1 MEKNFSDIIID
12 EIYKGIVQENYP
24 EKILMWPL
32 INGFNI
38 RVGSLLGKYQIL
50 IYKNTGNS
58 AFKTSNG
65 IGELSK
71 DIFNGCFY
79 PNGSLD
85 FKKAISIVEQVFDVK
100 EKDAVFI
107 VETITDGDQSFVKN
121 GSYIDEQI
129 NMILKKHEMALNMIP
144 LQIFLS
150 HKTIDKPK
158 VREFHKVL
166 KTLGFDPWL
175 DEDKMSAG
183 VELERALIKGMKDSC
198 AAVFFITPSYKDD
211 SYLSAEINYAISEK
225 RKRPDFSIIALVY
238 EEVGSK
244 GVVPDLLTPYVWK
257 EPKNDLEAMRYLLD
271 ALPVKVGSIELKK

>member
-1 MEKNFSDIIID
+1 MAKDFSDHLID
-12 EIYKGIVQENYP
+12 EVYKNVVQNKYP
-24 EKILMWPL
+24 DKVLIWPL

-38 RVGSLLGKYQIL
+38 RIGSLLGKYQVL
-50 IYKNTGNS
+50 IYKNTGS
-58 AFKTSNG
+58 SGFKISDG
-65 IGELSK
+65 VGELSK
-71 DIFNGCFY
+71 EIFNNCFY
-79 PNGSLD
+79 PDGSLD
-85 FKKAISIVEQVFDVK
+85 FKNAISVVEQLFDVK

-107 VETITDGDQSFVKN
+107 AEVVMNGDQGFIKG

-158 VREFHKVL
+158 VREFHKIL
-166 KTLGFDPWL
+166 MTLGFAPWL

-211 SYLSAEINYAISEK
+211 SYLSAEINYAIAEK
-225 RKRPDFSIIALVY
+225 RKRPNFSIVALVY
-238 EEVGSK
+238 EEAGRK

>member
-1 MEKNFSDIIID
+1 MEKVFSDIIID
-12 EIYKGIVQENYP
+12 EIYKGVVQRNYP
-24 EKILMWPL
+24 EKILTWPL

-38 RVGSLLGKYQIL
+38 KVGSLLGKYQIL

-58 AFKTSNG
+58 GFKTSNG

-79 PNGSLD
+79 PDGSLD
-85 FKKAISIVEQVFDVK
+85 FKNATLVVEKLFDVK

-107 VETITDGDQSFVKN
+107 VETITNGDRTFVKD

-129 NMILKKHEMALNMIP
+129 NIILKKHEMALNMIP

-175 DEDKMSAG
+175 DEDKMNAG

-238 EEVGSK
+238 EEVGRK